1 MPNFLK
7 YLEWLNTMSCIHYK
21 CARPHVQVI
30 GSVMCASQNKIK
42 IYTFFLLLC
51 NIHRG
56 HFKIILINK
65 LSLTGF
71 RDHDKRNGM
80 A

>member
-30 GSVMCASQNKIK
+30 VSVMCASQNKIK
-42 IYTFFLLLC
+42 IYTFSC
-51 NIHRG
+51 YYAISTED
-56 HFKIILINK
+56 ILK
-65 LSLTGF
+65 LY
-71 RDHDKRNGM
+71 
-80 A
+80 